1 MTSQTSQPDTHILL
15 DPTSERQAPHRER
28 LSRPKSLEG
37 LTVAVLD
44 ISKPRGDV
52 FLDRVADRLGEH
64 GIAVKRYRKPT
75 VARPAPL
82 DIRQAIVAECDVVV
96 EGLAD

>member
-1 MTSQTSQPDTHILL
+1 MTTLI
-15 DPTSERQAPHRER
+15 DPTAEREVAA
-28 LSRPKSLEG
+28 RPRVPRPASLDG

-52 FLDRVADRLGEH
+52 FLDRIAERLAER
-64 GIAVKRYRKPT
+64 GIQVRRYRKPT
-75 VARPAPL
+75 VTRPAPVPL
-82 DIRQAIVAECDVVV
+82 QQQIALEAHIVV

>member
-1 MTSQTSQPDTHILL
+1 MNVKTRIM
-15 DPTSERQAPHRER
+15 DPTSEREATA
-28 LSRPKSLEG
+28 RPKLPRPATLDG

-44 ISKPRGDV
+44 ISKVRGDV
-52 FLDRVADRLGEH
+52 FVNHVGDLLDAR

-75 VARPAPL
+75 VARTAPL
-82 DIRQAIVAECDVVV
+82 EIQEAIVDACDIVV